1 VADIAQR
8 APLAG
13 APALPRADASAR
25 IMSGIYWTTFALVV
39 ALVSIPILA
48 LVYGSLRTSAPGLE
62 GEWTLRNYAG
72 LVSSGVV
79 GSMLTTVTIGLAASV
94 LCVVIGTAMALIV
107 YRTDFRWGGV
117 VTTLIGL
124 TFYFPSFILAMAWI
138 IIGAPGGFYNTLVD
152 DVLGLPWLR
161 ADIYTAGGIVLLMV
175 LHQVPFV
182 YLTMRGPIIGMDAI
196 YEEAAAAAGAKPLS
210 VLRRVTLP
218 LLSYSILSS
227 FILTFVLSIEQFAI
241 PALIGIPGQVTML
254 ATQLYLLVRFSPT
267 DYGLAAA
274 IGIALSVITG
284 AAIWAQRRVSRAGRL
299 TTVTGKAGRIKPIP
313 LGRWRWAA
321 NLFCFGFIV
330 LGLVLPMLIL
340 IYTSVI
346 RWFAVNPLEA
356 IYTWRNYVF
365 VWESASTMRSFTNTL
380 IVSGVGAA
388 AGALL
393 GLACCYFT
401 LRARPAGHRALDFF
415 VSLPFGVPG
424 VVLGLGL
431 LWAYAYL
438 PLPLYGT
445 LTLIVV
451 AFVTRFLPYA
461 TETIGGQMVQI
472 DKSLEEAAWVN
483 GATRLTGVRRI
494 VLPLVWPSVQGAYFL
509 LFMAF
514 FREISTVILIYA
526 ANTAVISISIWSFFE
541 QANWGQASALAV
553 IATLIIFIAMS
564 LIMWLSPAA
573 RRR

>member
-284 AAIWAQRRVSRAGRL
+284 AAIWAQ
-299 TTVTGKAGRIKPIP
+299 
-313 LGRWRWAA
+313 
-321 NLFCFGFIV
+321 
-330 LGLVLPMLIL
+330 
-340 IYTSVI
+340 
-346 RWFAVNPLEA
+346 
-356 IYTWRNYVF
+356 
-365 VWESASTMRSFTNTL
+365 
-380 IVSGVGAA
+380 
-388 AGALL
+388 
-393 GLACCYFT
+393 
-401 LRARPAGHRALDFF
+401 
-415 VSLPFGVPG
+415 PG
-424 VVLGLGL
+424 G
-431 LWAYAYL
+431 
-438 PLPLYGT
+438 
-445 LTLIVV
+445 
-451 AFVTRFLPYA
+451 
-461 TETIGGQMVQI
+461 
-472 DKSLEEAAWVN
+472 
-483 GATRLTGVRRI
+483 
-494 VLPLVWPSVQGAYFL
+494 
-509 LFMAF
+509 
-514 FREISTVILIYA
+514 
-526 ANTAVISISIWSFFE
+526 
-541 QANWGQASALAV
+541 
-553 IATLIIFIAMS
+553 
-564 LIMWLSPAA
+564 
-573 RRR
+573 